1 MKLELLDAY
10 NIRARLSAS
19 IILLAPIA
27 ITLFLCFE
35 ELRSLA
41 SCSVILFVLLAL
53 TNYVPIMQR
62 RFHKKKVSQIN
73 YAAMMLLPS
82 DTTFDES
89 TKSRYH
95 KKLASLDDSF
105 LPFIAPDDS
114 EKFHD
119 CCESAVL
126 YLRSRTREERLVQE
140 ENINYGFC
148 KNLIANKPAGIIICT
163 LFAVFTAIYSI
174 IAYDGLSSIPL
185 GNYFAFISDAFLL
198 LFWIIGINENVLES
212 SAVHYAKALIMA
224 VDTLKK
230 EE

>member
-62 RFHKKKVSQIN
+62 RFRRKKTLQVN

-82 DTTFDES
+82 NTTFDEN
-89 TKSRYH
+89 TKARYY
-95 KKLASLDDSF
+95 KKLASQDDSF
-105 LPFIAPDDS
+105 LPFIAPDDD
-114 EKFHD
+114 EKLRT

-126 YLRSRTREERLVQE
+126 YLRSRTREDRLVQE

-148 KNLIANKPAGIIICT
+148 KNLTANKPAGIIICI
-163 LFAVFTAIYSI
+163 LFAAFTAVYST
-174 IAYDGLSSIPL
+174 IAFGSLAAIPSQ
-185 GNYFAFISDAFLL
+185 NYAAFSLDAILL
-198 LFWIIGINENVLES
+198 LFWIVGVTKSALEV
-212 SAVHYAKALIMA
+212 SAIHYAEALIMA
-224 VDTLKK
+224 IDTLEK

>member
-35 ELRSLA
+35 ELRSFA
-41 SCSVILFVLLAL
+41 SCSVILLVLLAL

-62 RFHKKKVSQIN
+62 RICQKKTLPIN
-73 YAAMMLLPS
+73 YAATMLLPTN
-82 DTTFDES
+82 TTFDEN
-89 TKSRYH
+89 TKARYY
-95 KKLASLDDSF
+95 KKLASMNDSF
-105 LPFIAPDDS
+105 LQFSVPDES
-114 EKFHD
+114 EKFRA
-119 CCESAVL
+119 CCESTVL
-126 YLRSRTREERLVQE
+126 YLRSRTREDRLVQE

-148 KNLIANKPAGIIICT
+148 KNLIADKPAGIIICI
-163 LFAVFTAIYSI
+163 LFAAFSAVYST
-174 IAYDGLSSIPL
+174 IAFGGLAAIPL
-185 GNYFAFISDAFLL
+185 QNYVAFSLNAILL
-198 LFWIIGINENVLES
+198 LFWIFGATRSVLEI

-224 VDTLKK
+224 IDTLEK

>member
-73 YAAMMLLPS
+73 HAAMMLLPS

-95 KKLASLDDSF
+95 NKLASLDDSF
-105 LPFIAPDDS
+105 LPFNAPDDS
-114 EKFHD
+114 EKFRA

-126 YLRSRTREERLVQE
+126 YLRSRTREDRLVQE

-163 LFAVFTAIYSI
+163 LSAVFTAIYSV
-174 IAYDGLSSIPL
+174 IAYEGLSSIPS
-185 GNYFAFISDAFLL
+185 GNYFAFISDVILL

-230 EE
+230 E

>member
-1 MKLELLDAY
+1 M
-10 NIRARLSAS
+10 
-19 IILLAPIA
+19 
-27 ITLFLCFE
+27 
-35 ELRSLA
+35 A

-73 YAAMMLLPS
+73 HAAMMLLPS

-105 LPFIAPDDS
+105 LPFNAPDDS
-114 EKFHD
+114 EKFRA

-126 YLRSRTREERLVQE
+126 YLRSRTREDRLVQE

-163 LFAVFTAIYSI
+163 LSPVFTAIYSV
-174 IAYDGLSSIPL
+174 IAYEGLSSIPS
-185 GNYFAFISDAFLL
+185 GNYFAFISDVILL
-198 LFWIIGINENVLES
+198 LFWILGINENVLES

-224 VDTLKK
+224 VDTLKN

>member
-19 IILLAPIA
+19 TILLAPIA

-62 RFHKKKVSQIN
+62 RFHKKKMSQIN
-73 YAAMMLLPS
+73 HAAMMLLPS

-105 LPFIAPDDS
+105 LPFNAPDDS
-114 EKFHD
+114 EKFHA
-119 CCESAVL
+119 CCESAVM
-126 YLRSRTREERLVQE
+126 YLRSRTREDRLVLE

-148 KNLIANKPAGIIICT
+148 QNLTANKPAGIIICI
-163 LFAVFTAIYSI
+163 LFAAFSAVYST
-174 IAYDGLSSIPL
+174 IAFGGLAAIPL
-185 GNYFAFISDAFLL
+185 QNYVAFSLDAILL
-198 LFWIIGINENVLES
+198 LFWIFGATKSALEI
-212 SAVHYAKALIMA
+212 SAVHYAKALIMTI
-224 VDTLKK
+224 DTLEK